1 MSFPSLGWHDR
12 ADSYLAQIGRIPLL
26 TRDGEIEIAKR
37 IELGEQAVL
46 AAIARCESGVRLVR
60 ELGEGLRSGAV
71 RARDVASGFVEDDP
85 EWEDAERRRLVALA
99 ERVTRLWRRRGGGR
113 KSANASA
120 RGAGAARTARAPNDA
135 RMAEAVAA
143 LRLNARTVENM
154 ARALSREEASVAHA
168 SRLAASARAELVQA
182 NLRLVVSI
190 AKRYVNRGLSL
201 LDLIQEGNIGLMR
214 AVEKFDYRRGY
225 KFSTY
230 ATWWIRQSISRA
242 IADQSHTIRTPMHM
256 FALMTQVRR
265 ATQRFVQEYGRAPTT
280 EEIAGEMGVRPEQVE
295 SAIRCMREPKS
306 LDAPLPGDGQ
316 ASLGDLLE
324 DERAVS
330 PYEGAVHASLVE
342 QTTRL
347 LDSLPPR
354 EASILRLRFGLD
366 GENEHTLEQ
375 VGSRYLVTRERIR
388 QIEAKALDKLRV
400 RAETLAQEDGRDTD
414 ESARLARSRGVG
426 SPRDRACAGHV
437 STGEHGNGNA
447 P

>member
-1 MSFPSLGWHDR
+1 MSIPSLGRHDG
-12 ADSYLAQIGRIPLL
+12 AGSYLAQIGRIPLL

-71 RARDVASGFVEDDP
+71 RARDVAGAFVEDDP

-99 ERVTRLWRRRGGGR
+99 ERVTRLWRSRGSGRR
-113 KSANASA
+113 
-120 RGAGAARTARAPNDA
+120 NDA

-154 ARALSREEASVAHA
+154 ARALSREQKSVAHA
-168 SRLAASARAELVQA
+168 SHLAASARAELVRA
-182 NLRLVVSI
+182 NLRLVVSF

-242 IADQSHTIRTPMHM
+242 IADQSHTIRTPVHM
-256 FALMTQVRR
+256 FELMTHVRR
-265 ATQRFVQEYGRAPTT
+265 ATQKFVQEFGRAPTT

-316 ASLGDLLE
+316 ASLGDMLE
-324 DERAVS
+324 DARAVS

-366 GENEHTLEQ
+366 GEKEHTLEQ

-388 QIEAKALDKLRV
+388 QIEAKALDKLRK
-400 RAETLAQEDGRDTD
+400 RADV
-414 ESARLARSRGVG
+414 LAREG
-426 SPRDRACAGHV
+426 
-437 STGEHGNGNA
+437 GEGA